1 MPSNLANAS
10 EDIIGLIMPMYGW
23 LWVLIVVLFFITK
36 VILPTYEDWQEEKK
50 RKQEAISKKQE
61 SLQISETERKAKE
74 RDIASGIVRRS
85 DYSDWLREQ
94 ILKIEI
100 CLANTDLA
108 NRSDLEAMRSR
119 LEKLNMVNTDDII
132 KMSGDISSVV
142 DSTYNIQ
149 LIDQE
154 WKRLETELAAI
165 ESKMR

>member
-1 MPSNLANAS
+1 MPSNFPNAT

-23 LWVLIVVLFFITK
+23 LWVLIIVLFFITK

-50 RKQEAISKKQE
+50 RKQEAISKKQQ
-61 SLQISETERKAKE
+61 SLQISEIERKAKE

-119 LEKLNMVNTDDII
+119 LVKLNMVNSDDII

-142 DSTYNIQ
+142 DSTYNLQ

>member
-1 MPSNLANAS
+1 MPGNFADST
-10 EDIIGLIMPMYGW
+10 EDIIDLIMPMYGW
-23 LWVLIVVLFFITK
+23 LWVLIIVLFFITK
-36 VILPTYEDWQEEKK
+36 VILPMCEDWQEDKK

-61 SLQISETERKAKE
+61 SLQASETERKAKE

-108 NRSDLEAMRSR
+108 NRADLEAMRSR

-165 ESKMR
+165 DSIMR

>member
-1 MPSNLANAS
+1 MSSNFPNATQ
-10 EDIIGLIMPMYGW
+10 DIIGLIMPMYGW
-23 LWVLIVVLFFITK
+23 LWVMIIVLFFITK

-50 RKQEAISKKQE
+50 RKQEAISKKQK

-119 LEKLNMVNTDDII
+119 LEKLNMVNSDDII

-154 WKRLETELAAI
+154 WKRLETELATI
-165 ESKMR
+165 ESKIR

>member
-1 MPSNLANAS
+1 MPSNFANAS

>member
-1 MPSNLANAS
+1 MPGDYADATI
-10 EDIIGLIMPMYGW
+10 DIIGLIVPMSGW
-23 LWVLIVVLFFITK
+23 FILFSMVMYVITK
-36 VILPTYEDWQEEKK
+36 VILPMCEDWQEEKK
-50 RKQEAISKKQE
+50 RKQEAINKEQE
-61 SLQISETERKAKE
+61 SLQTSKTKRKAKE

-132 KMSGDISSVV
+132 KMSGDTSSVV

>member
-1 MPSNLANAS
+1 MPGDFADAT
-10 EDIIGLIMPMYGW
+10 EDIFSLIVPMYGW
-23 LWVLIVVLFFITK
+23 LMLLFMVMYVIGK
-36 VILPTYEDWQEEKK
+36 VILPMCEDWQEEKK

-61 SLQISETERKAKE
+61 SLQTSETKRKAKE
-74 RDIASGIVRRS
+74 RDIASGILRRS

-108 NRSDLEAMRSR
+108 NRSDFEAMQSR

-154 WKRLETELAAI
+154 WKKLETELAAI

>member
-1 MPSNLANAS
+1 MPSNFPNATQ
-10 EDIIGLIMPMYGW
+10 DIIGLIMPMYGW
-23 LWVLIVVLFFITK
+23 LWVMIIVLFFITK

-119 LEKLNMVNTDDII
+119 LEKLNMVNSDDII

-154 WKRLETELAAI
+154 WKRLETELATI

>member
-1 MPSNLANAS
+1 MTGNFAGST
-10 EDIIGLIMPMYGW
+10 EDIIDLIMPMYGW
-23 LWVLIVVLFFITK
+23 LWVLIIVLFFITK
-36 VILPTYEDWQEEKK
+36 VILPTYEDWQEEKN

-100 CLANTDLA
+100 CLVNTDLA
-108 NRSDLEAMRSR
+108 NRSDLEAIRSR

>member
-1 MPSNLANAS
+1 MSSNFPNATQ
-10 EDIIGLIMPMYGW
+10 DIIGLIMPMYGW
-23 LWVLIVVLFFITK
+23 LWVMIIVLFFITK